1 MSPQI
6 TEPSKTTSMGGSS
19 PANAKSWALGVVGAV
34 IGGTVGWFVFSML
47 YGEGYYA
54 LALPGAL
61 VGFGFAKLSG
71 IRSVAAGVFCAIVAA
86 GLMFMCEWNF
96 RFFTDD
102 PSFGYFVRNVHE
114 LSSATFLMFFL
125 GVAMAFWFGK
135 GS

>member
-1 MSPQI
+1 MSSQI
-6 TEPSKTTSMGGSS
+6 TEPSNTTPMGGPG
-19 PANAKSWALGVVGAV
+19 PANAKAWALGVVGAV
-34 IGGTVGWFVFSML
+34 IGGAVGWFVFSL
-47 YGEGYYA
+47 LFNEGYYA

-61 VGFGFAKLSG
+61 VGFGFGQLSK
-71 IRSVAAGVFCAIVAA
+71 IRSFAGGVFCAIVAA

-102 PSFGYFVRNVHE
+102 PSFGYFVSNVHE

-125 GVAMAFWFGK
+125 GVVMAFWFGK